1 MFNFL
6 LHLEI
11 QIVLLELLDLDLH
24 CIGLLV
30 VVVDVLMVLVL
41 EELVEL
47 VAVEL
52 VDIIQELTVLLVR
65 MELVVV
71 AVLLTE
77 GEVSITVVM
86 AVLV

>member
-1 MFNFL
+1 
-6 LHLEI
+6 
-11 QIVLLELLDLDLH
+11 LELLDLDLH

-41 EELVEL
+41 EELEEL

-52 VDIIQELTVLLVR
+52 VDIIQEVGVLLVR

-71 AVLLTE
+71 AVLLTKE
-77 GEVSITVVM
+77 EVSLSVVM